1 MGSSARKQAL
11 EATSTG
17 FREATRQVVEGFH
30 SRRPIRTGS
39 LVISLFGDAI
49 APHGGAVWL
58 GSLINVLE
66 PFGINERLVRTS
78 VFRLAKEGWLESEQ
92 IGRRSFYNLTSTG
105 RLRFNEASRRIYS
118 GPRQDWNGTWCLVLL
133 AGVESQYRD
142 NIRKELSWLGF
153 APFSP
158 NVLAHP
164 APDMRGVDERLEQL
178 AGNEQ
183 ILLMQAI
190 NKDNGKRK
198 RYLQKLVS
206 QSWSLQELDD
216 RYEEFLQRFRPVYQ
230 AARRSRNPDPK
241 TAFQLRTL
249 LIHEYRKILLR
260 DPFLPAELLPERWN
274 GVSAYQLCRNIY
286 SLVAGPTEQFL
297 TGALENADGPLP
309 PASPSFYERFG
320 GIQSDRQSI
329 RENNG

>member
-1 MGSSARKQAL
+1 MGSSAAKQAL
-11 EATSTG
+11 ETASVG
-17 FREATRQVVEGFH
+17 FQEATRQLVEDFH

-58 GSLINVLE
+58 GSLINVLK

-78 VFRLAKEGWLESEQ
+78 VFRLAKDGWLESEQ
-92 IGRRSFYNLTSTG
+92 IGRRSYYNLTSMG
-105 RLRFNEASRRIYS
+105 RTRFHDASRRIYS
-118 GPRQDWNGTWCLVLL
+118 GPRQDWDGTWCLVLL

-142 NIRKELSWLGF
+142 DIRKELSWLGF

-164 APDMRGVDERLEQL
+164 APDMQGVEERLEQL
-178 AGNEQ
+178 SGNEQ
-183 ILLMQAI
+183 IVLMQATNI
-190 NKDNGKRK
+190 DSGKRK
-198 RYLQKLVS
+198 RYLQQLVS

-216 RYEEFLQRFRPVYQ
+216 RYEEFLQRFRPVYK

-286 SLVAGPTEQFL
+286 SLVAGSTEEFL
-297 TGALENADGPLP
+297 TEALENADGPLP
-309 PASPSFYERFG
+309 PAGPLFYERFG
-320 GIQSDRQSI
+320 GIQP
-329 RENNG
+329 